1 MLTFSNVL
9 IALFTIYSVNGD
21 VAFPFI
27 PAMGFI
33 LFGLAVGSDKK
44 GLSAHNSFSLG
55 EAHRLSQANYSPRI
69 LGFAGSFLL
78 IALLVISNDWS
89 NWFFLYMSIYFLIY
103 PHLVLLV
110 AKIFPEKKKVEVR
123 AMMFDAFMLGIW
135 TAHIHFSLWI
145 SFAFLT
151 STVLNHIMVGGHRQ
165 LLKGLGLFL
174 FGTIIGG
181 LMTGFRMEL
190 EAAFHIELLAM
201 AALLS
206 YIFSSAGIFY
216 KQTRRLAEIRVE
228 LENKNEILNDTV
240 QELENTRN
248 ELVEKAHKAGMA
260 DIASGILHN
269 VGNILNSVTTSASL
283 IKDTVKKSKVEGL
296 EQANTILREHINHI
310 EEFIS
315 NDPKGKKLMHYY
327 LKIEEPLKEE
337 QHKVIKQSNRLID
350 KIEMINSTIAAQQN
364 YVGAR
369 MHDDHISLS
378 EIVEDALALQAGSI
392 ERHELKIKKDFQP
405 VDEIEAHRSKLV
417 HVLINIIK
425 NAKEAMKEVNQEDKK
440 LEFSTWQDS
449 EMVYLSIMDNGEG
462 IKEENKTAIFKHGF
476 TTKKEG
482 HGFGLH
488 SSANYMTEMGGKIK
502 VNSDGNG
509 KGTTFIL
516 SFPRK
521 KKNTD

>member
-1 MLTFSNVL
+1 
-9 IALFTIYSVNGD
+9 
-21 VAFPFI
+21 
-27 PAMGFI
+27 MGFI
-33 LFGLAVGSDKK
+33 LFGLAVEANKEESGSS
-44 GLSAHNSFSLG
+44 GNNTFTLG
-55 EAHRLSQANYSPRI
+55 EVHRLSKANYNPRI
-69 LGFAGSFLL
+69 LGFAGGFLL
-78 IALLVISNDWS
+78 VALLVISNSWSDWY
-89 NWFFLYMSIYFLIY
+89 FFYMSIYFLVY
-103 PHLVLLV
+103 PHLVLLI
-110 AKIFPEKKKVEVR
+110 AKVFPGKKKVEIR
-123 AMMFDAFMLGIW
+123 AMMFDAFMLGLW
-135 TAHIHFSLWI
+135 TAHIHFSLWV

-201 AALLS
+201 AALLA

-228 LENKNEILNDTV
+228 LENKNKILNETV
-240 QELENTRN
+240 QELESTRN
-248 ELVEKAHKAGMA
+248 KLVEKAHKAGMA

-283 IKDTVKKSKVEGL
+283 IRDTVKKSKIEGL

-337 QHKVIKQSNRLID
+337 QNKVIKQSNRLID
-350 KIEMINSTIAAQQN
+350 KIEMINNTITAQQS
-364 YVGAR
+364 YAGSSL
-369 MHDDHISLS
+369 HDDHISLPK
-378 EIVEDALALQAGSI
+378 IVEDALALQAGSI
-392 ERHELKIKKDFQP
+392 ERHELEIKKYFQP
-405 VDEIEAHRSKLV
+405 VDDIEAHRSKLI

-425 NAKEAMKEVNQEDKK
+425 NAKEAMEGISQEDRK
-440 LEFSTWQDS
+440 LEFSTWQDA
-449 EMVYLSIMDNGEG
+449 EMVYLSITDNGEG
-462 IKEENKTAIFKHGF
+462 ITEENKTVIFNHGY

-488 SSANYMTEMGGKIK
+488 SSANYMAEMGGEIK
-502 VNSDGNG
+502 VNSDGKG
-509 KGTTFIL
+509 KGCTFIL

-521 KKNTD
+521 KNKAD